1 MSNLITTVV
10 FDIGNVLIEWNP
22 EYLYRQLIPDPLE
35 RKTFLETICT
45 TKWNEQQ
52 DLGRSWREAVEMLSR
67 RHPDKADLIAAYDR
81 RWHEMVPGEIPGT
94 SSILAQLR
102 ERGVPLYAITNF
114 STEKFGEART
124 RFPFLKTSFL
134 DVVVS
139 GEEKLIKPDPR
150 IYEVLLQRNGL
161 DAQGCFFIDDSRSNV
176 DAARDAGMQAYH
188 FRSAAELRSE
198 LTRLG
203 LLAA

>member
-1 MSNLITTVV
+1 MSDLITTVV

-22 EYLYRQLIPDPLE
+22 DYLYRQLIPDPLE
-35 RKTFLETICT
+35 RKTFLETVCT
-45 TKWNEQQ
+45 AEWNQQQ
-52 DLGRSWREAVEMLSR
+52 DLGRSWSEAVETLSR
-67 RHPDKADLIAAYDR
+67 QHPDKAELIAAYDR

-94 SSILAQLR
+94 GDILAQLR
-102 ERGVPLYAITNF
+102 ERAVPLYAITNF
-114 STEKFGEART
+114 STGKFNEART

-150 IYEVLLQRNGL
+150 IYEVLFERNGL
-161 DAQGCFFIDDSRSNV
+161 DARTCFFIDDSGPNV
-176 DAARDAGMQAYH
+176 AAARNAGMSAHH
-188 FRSAAELRSE
+188 FKNAAALRRE
-198 LTRLG
+198 LTGLG